1 MALKHIYTAL
11 NVKEGCFF
19 FFFFW
24 LIVYKRDQVLE
35 NKHKGGGVPIG
46 QKASY
51 AKKHD
56 NQK

>member
-19 FFFFW
+19 F
-24 LIVYKRDQVLE
+24 LAKRDQVLE
-35 NKHKGGGVPIG
+35 NKHKGGGVPTG

>member
-1 MALKHIYTAL
+1 MALKHIYIAS
-11 NVKEGCFF
+11 NVKEGFF

-24 LIVYKRDQVLE
+24 LIVYKRNQVLE
-35 NKHKGGGVPIG
+35 NKHKGGCVPTS

-56 NQK
+56 NKK

>member
-11 NVKEGCFF
+11 NVKEGC

-35 NKHKGGGVPIG
+35 NKHKGGGVPTG